1 VQAHAV
7 VVAVD
12 CGAAGD
18 GNLVRAFKAHS
29 YRERNVLGFAD
40 NGQVSVDSCAIWAV
54 GAHTVGDEVHGW
66 VVYHIEEV
74 GGQQMR
80 G

>member
-1 VQAHAV
+1 
-7 VVAVD
+7 
-12 CGAAGD
+12 
-18 GNLVRAFKAHS
+18 
-29 YRERNVLGFAD
+29 VLGFAD